1 MQQLRQI
8 RCPTCNSENF
18 DRHTTYAVQSGERRE
33 LYQCH
38 DCGDYF
44 SETKNTP
51 LAGLRRPLS
60 HISTVLDALND
71 GMGINAACRTFHVS
85 KNSVKRWL
93 KRLSNVKET
102 LLLYALCQ
110 QFLQQFIEG
119 DELYT
124 RVHHNKSPQECEG
137 WTIVLMDR
145 ATRFMWELRCG
156 KRERELFGAAM
167 QTLRQVIEQTGDL
180 ALLTDGERR
189 YGNLLFEICQEVLR
203 TGKPGRPK
211 KTLPKGVK
219 VRVKNKGSQAHKR
232 GPKRPKYQAPWN
244 EHPDTEQN
252 LDNSEIHANHT
263 EAFNSSIR
271 RRMSCYRRRT
281 NTYAKEQAAL
291 QTRLDVYWIL
301 HNFVRPHFTTKR
313 VPAVALGILSAGFSL
328 LDIFRIQYVRC
339 CANPI

>member
-1 MQQLRQI
+1 MQQLQQI
-8 RCPTCNSENF
+8 RCPTCNSENYGL
-18 DRHTTYAVQSGERRE
+18 HTTYTVQSGEQRD
-33 LYQCH
+33 LYQCN

-51 LAGLRRPLS
+51 LAGLRRSLS
-60 HISTVLDALND
+60 FIIMVLDALND
-71 GMGINAACRTFHVS
+71 GMGINAACRTFHVG
-85 KNSVKRWL
+85 KNSIKRWL
-93 KRLSNVKET
+93 KRLASIKET
-102 LLLYALCQ
+102 LLLYALCH

-124 RVHHNKSPQECEG
+124 KVHHNKPPHESEG

-145 ATRFMWELRCG
+145 ATRFIWELQCG
-156 KRERELFGAAM
+156 ERERGLFEAAM
-167 QTLRQVIEQTGDL
+167 QTLSQVIEQTGDL

-211 KTLPKGVK
+211 RTLPKGVK
-219 VRVKNKGSQAHKR
+219 VRIKNKGSQAHKQ

-244 EHPDTEQN
+244 EHPDTAQN
-252 LDNSEIHANHT
+252 LENHEIHANHT

-271 RRMSCYRRRT
+271 RRMSCYRRKT

-301 HNFVRPHFTTKR
+301 HNFVRPHFTTKQ
-313 VPAVALGILSAGFSL
+313 VPAVAMGILSAGLSL
-328 LDIFRIQYVRC
+328 QSIFKIQYVRC
-339 CANPI
+339 

>member
-1 MQQLRQI
+1 MQQLQQI
-8 RCPTCNSENF
+8 HCPTCNSENF
-18 DRHTTYAVQSGERRE
+18 NSHTTYTVQSGERRE
-33 LYQCH
+33 LYHCH

-51 LAGLRRPLS
+51 LAGLRRPLRF
-60 HISTVLDALND
+60 ISRVLDALND
-71 GMGINAACRTFHVS
+71 GMGINAACRTFQVG
-85 KNSVKRWL
+85 KNSIKRWL

-102 LLLYALCQ
+102 LLLHALCH

-124 RVHHNKSPQECEG
+124 RVHHNKPPQESEG
-137 WTIVLMDR
+137 WTIVLLDR
-145 ATRFMWELRCG
+145 ATRFIWELRCG
-156 KRERELFGAAM
+156 KRERGLFEAAM
-167 QTLRQVIEQTGDL
+167 QTLSQVIEQTEDL

-189 YGNLLFEICQEVLR
+189 YGNLLFEICEEVLR

-211 KTLPKGVK
+211 QILPKGVK
-219 VRVKNKGSQAHKR
+219 VRVKNKGSQTHKR

-252 LDNSEIHANHT
+252 LENSQIHANHT

-271 RRMSCYRRRT
+271 RRVSCYRRRT
-281 NTYAKEQAAL
+281 NTYAKEPSAL
-291 QTRLDVYWIL
+291 QARLDVYWIL

-313 VPAVALGILSAGFSL
+313 VPAVALGILNTGLSL
-328 LDIFRIQYVRC
+328 LDTFKIQFVRR